1 MASVSFYL
9 RDVKS
14 KSTTPILLI
23 YRYEGQTIKY
33 STGEKILPK
42 DWNSESQRVKKS
54 VPGAFELNSLLDKLE
69 EEFKKQHRSLVAN
82 DIEVSPDAIKIL
94 VDEKLHRQTFATQDF
109 WDFFNSFISSVTS
122 IKKKSTIN
130 TYHQTYAVL
139 KDFEIFKR
147 KKIRFNIISLDF
159 YNDLVDYLTTQK
171 KFSTNTIGKHVK
183 ILKTILSEA
192 SERGLNTK
200 LDFKNKRF
208 KVLSE
213 ETDSIYL
220 SEEEILKMYHKN
232 FSGNNKIERA
242 RDLFLIGCYT
252 GLRFSDFSRITSENI
267 ENDFIKIRTLKTDEL
282 VAVPIHPI
290 LNEILKKYNYQLPKV
305 ISNQKLNT
313 YLKEIGKEVGLTD
326 TITNSRISFK
336 SNSSRK
342 KFELI
347 TTHTARRSFATN
359 LYLEGF
365 PSISIMKITGHKTE
379 KAFMRYIKVSPEQ
392 HAKKLQDFWKA
403 NLKRKNKLDNTI
415 IHSSKII

>member
-94 VDEKLHRQTFATQDF
+94 VNEKLHRQTSATQDF

-220 SEEEILKMYHKN
+220 SEEKILKMYHKN

-290 LNEILKKYNYQLPKV
+290 LNEI
-305 ISNQKLNT
+305 
-313 YLKEIGKEVGLTD
+313 
-326 TITNSRISFK
+326 
-336 SNSSRK
+336 
-342 KFELI
+342 
-347 TTHTARRSFATN
+347 
-359 LYLEGF
+359 
-365 PSISIMKITGHKTE
+365 
-379 KAFMRYIKVSPEQ
+379 
-392 HAKKLQDFWKA
+392 
-403 NLKRKNKLDNTI
+403 
-415 IHSSKII
+415 